1 MKTLKEI
8 ISINDEIIYKIS
20 NKIERDHNK
29 VKNKKPIN
37 IYNYKDKKLESHS
50 SDKQDIFVI
59 EKLNFKKNGY
69 FIELGGDDGVRKSN
83 TYFLERYFDWD
94 GILIESKKA
103 FSDCSKKI
111 RKCHSVNATVDFKQH
126 YIDFYYYHGSS
137 GICDKDTDNDTRHNK
152 LGFGSYVKLFTTTLD
167 HILEE
172 YKAPKNIDYLS
183 LDIEGSEYRILKNFD
198 FNKYNIKIIS
208 IERAFSIDKNNK
220 SKEYINSK
228 KLLQELLSNNNYKHI
243 QSCGYDDMFIKE

>member
-1 MKTLKEI
+1 MTSSSKSLITLQFI
-8 ISINDEIIYKIS
+8 HSFISVTNVSPSFVVLTIC
-20 NKIERDHNK
+20 
-29 VKNKKPIN
+29 
-37 IYNYKDKKLESHS
+37 ESHICFPS
-50 SDKQDIFVI
+50 S
-59 EKLNFKKNGY
+59 
-69 FIELGGDDGVRKSN
+69 
-83 TYFLERYFDWD
+83 
-94 GILIESKKA
+94 
-103 FSDCSKKI
+103 
-111 RKCHSVNATVDFKQH
+111 
-126 YIDFYYYHGSS
+126 HG
-137 GICDKDTDNDTRHNK
+137 T
-152 LGFGSYVKLFTTTLD
+152 LKLFTTTLD